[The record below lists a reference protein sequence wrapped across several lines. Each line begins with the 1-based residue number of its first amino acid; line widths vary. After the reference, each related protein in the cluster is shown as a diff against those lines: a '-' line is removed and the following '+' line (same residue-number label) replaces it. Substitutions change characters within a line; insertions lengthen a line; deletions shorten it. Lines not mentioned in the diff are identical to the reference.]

1 VGPAQLVGIVRAP
14 RARVLTFYPPSKPRL
29 SAGRAVIDASEPLL
43 LRIQFI
49 GPLSD
54 EVFEA
59 HLREYAGYIRRGP
72 YAVVYDSRL
81 SVLPPATQRKR
92 QAEWIHLHLE
102 TIRRNCLGL
111 AFCASS
117 PWIRG
122 VVTAVFWMQ
131 APPAPYV
138 VTDTLAEAERWV
150 AERLAAF
157 RAGGGG

>member
-1 VGPAQLVGIVRAP
+1 MPALW
-14 RARVLTFYPPSKPRL
+14 ARVATFNPPSKPRL
-29 SAGRAVIDASEPLL
+29 NVGRAVIDASEWPL

-49 GPLSD
+49 GALSEEAFD
-54 EVFEA
+54 A

-72 YAVVYDSRL
+72 YAAIYDSRL

-92 QAEWIHLHLE
+92 QADWIHLHLE

-117 PWIRG
+117 PWVRG
-122 VVTAVFWMQ
+122 VVTAVFWLQ

-138 VTDTLAEAERWV
+138 VTDTLDEAERWV
-150 AERLAAF
+150 AERLADF
-157 RAGGGG
+157 RAGRR

>member
-1 VGPAQLVGIVRAP
+1 
-14 RARVLTFYPPSKPRL
+14 L
-29 SAGRAVIDASEPLL
+29 SVGRAVIDASEWPL

-49 GPLSD
+49 GALSD
-54 EVFEA
+54 ESFEA
-59 HLREYAGYIRRGP
+59 HLREYVGYIRRGP
-72 YAVVYDSRL
+72 YAVIYDSRL

-92 QAEWIHLHLE
+92 QADWIRLNLE

-117 PWIRG
+117 PWVRG

-138 VTDTLAEAERWV
+138 VTDTLDEAEQW
-150 AERLAAF
+150 AAARLAEF
-157 RAGGGG
+157 RAGRR